1 MSKFLTFED
10 RLTIE
15 KGLRENLS
23 FGAIAKEIGKD
34 RTTIAKEIKKYAYDL
49 KSGYS
54 NYPYNA
60 CIHRV
65 ACKAKKYVVLHVHVL
80 IPLSNVV
87 YAISAMTTAKSLWK
101 KFAKADLNRLMCVM
115 DVANMVNVLSKSISI
130 MQRMH
135 ICISQKTY
143 QKAEPE

>member
-23 FGAIAKEIGKD
+23 FGAIAKELGKD

-54 NYPYNA
+54 RYPYNA
-60 CIHRV
+60 CTHRV
-65 ACKAKKYVVLHVHVL
+65 ACKTKKVCGNACTHTSSYKCSICNKCNDNCPDFVE
-80 IPLSNVV
+80 
-87 YAISAMTTAKSLWK
+87 
-101 KFAKADLNRLMCVM
+101 ADLFRIDAIITPLIKQGQSVIKE
-115 DVANMVNVLSKSISI
+115 KS
-130 MQRMH
+130 
-135 ICISQKTY
+135 
-143 QKAEPE
+143 